1 MELAIIGAG
10 WVGVTTA
17 AAMADI
23 GHTVVCADLNAERI
37 EKLNLGEVPF
47 FEPGLFELLQKSLAS
62 GRLKFTTS
70 NEEAIKAGEL
80 VFCCVNTPTLPDG
93 STDLN
98 AVTQVARAFAQDH
111 RDGAV
116 FVIKS
121 TVPAGT
127 AAAMRRVVTE
137 ISQRPFTIA
146 SNPEFLAESTAI
158 RDTMTPSRIVIGAD
172 ESDTL
177 EKVKRVYEPI
187 IANGARVF
195 ISDCATAEVVKTAS
209 NSFLA
214 TRISLINEIANYA
227 NQVGA
232 DPMGVALGMSLDPR
246 IGAVRPGVGYG
257 GGCFPKDVQAL
268 IGEGDRTGT
277 PLTVLKAAH
286 EANYRQRTRL
296 YDRLSA
302 ALGGVAGKKVTIF
315 GLAFKPKTDDVR
327 DAPAIT
333 LIHQLLKD
341 GAQVVAYD
349 PQVRPTLVNDHH
361 GLVMAATALEAAQ
374 AADAV
379 ALMCE
384 WQEFQ
389 DFNLQ
394 ALRQTMKG
402 RVLVDGRY
410 VWSRKIVENLGF
422 VYVV

>member
-17 AAMADI
+17 AAFADI

-37 EKLNLGEVPF
+37 TQLNLGEVPF
-47 FEPGLFELLQKSLAS
+47 FEPGLSELLQKALAS

-70 NEEAIKAGEL
+70 NEEAIKAGEI
-80 VFCCVNTPTLPDG
+80 VFCCVNTPTSPDG

-98 AVTQVARAFAQDH
+98 AVTQVARAFAKDH

-127 AAAMRRVVTE
+127 AATMRRVVAET
-137 ISQRPFTIA
+137 SQRPFAIG

-158 RDTMTPSRIVIGAD
+158 RDTMTPSRLVLGAD
-172 ESDTL
+172 EPETI
-177 EKVKRVYEPI
+177 EKMKHVYEPI

-195 ISDCATAEVVKTAS
+195 TSDCATAEVVKTAS

-214 TRISLINEIANYA
+214 TRISFINEIANYA

-232 DPMGVALGMSLDPR
+232 DPMGVAQGMGMDPR

-268 IGEGDRTGT
+268 IGEGERAGT
-277 PLTVLKAAH
+277 PFTVLKAAH
-286 EANYRQRTRL
+286 TTNYLQRTRL

-302 ALGGVAGKKVTIF
+302 ALGGVAGKKITIF

-333 LIHQLLKD
+333 LIDRLLKE

-349 PQVRPTLVNDHH
+349 PQVKPTIVNEHR
-361 GLVMAATALEAAQ
+361 GLVMASTALDAAKD
-374 AADAV
+374 ADAV
-379 ALMCE
+379 VLMCE

-389 DFNLQ
+389 EIDLKSLQ
-394 ALRQTMKG
+394 QVMKG

-410 VWSRKIVENLGF
+410 IWSKKVVEALGF
-422 VYVV
+422 TYVV